1 MRLCAHLCIGESS
14 VYFINDVCQL
24 NILTYSINDLMTIQD
39 ADSSDDDEEG
49 EEQGEADE
57 DAEE

>member
-1 MRLCAHLCIGESS
+1 M
-14 VYFINDVCQL
+14 YFINDVCQL

-57 DAEE
+57 GAEE